1 MTQFLPANEDD
12 GDYKRTW
19 RVVDEGHEEVAAKET
34 SRRTA
39 ALGRVEI
46 SGLLMT
52 PLHLVVRVFC
62 RHPTF
67 VMILPPNRQG
77 LLDCLFSTV
86 MFLIV
91 LFRDL

>member
-1 MTQFLPANEDD
+1 MTQFLPANEGD
-12 GDYKRTW
+12 GGYKRTW
-19 RVVDEGHEEVAAKET
+19 RVVAEGHEEVAAMEAW
-34 SRRTA
+34 RRTA

-62 RHPTF
+62 WHPTF